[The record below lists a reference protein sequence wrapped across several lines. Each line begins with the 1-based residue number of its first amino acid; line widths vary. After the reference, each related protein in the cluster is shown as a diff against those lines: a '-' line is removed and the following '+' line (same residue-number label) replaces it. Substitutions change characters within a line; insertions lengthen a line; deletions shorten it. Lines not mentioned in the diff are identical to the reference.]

1 MFLCR
6 GENAIHEFYIY
17 EGQFPSP
24 IIWLLQRTNLRFHNF
39 YALKNASSSSFT
51 RSLRVVHIPC
61 GAPLSR
67 VVVDTSVIVAALR
80 SQLGASNRMLALV
93 AERQLVP
100 LVTTTLFFE
109 YEDVLNQ
116 PEQRLATG
124 MAKEDVL
131 GFLAALASAA
141 EPVDVHFMWRPQLT
155 DPADE
160 LVLEAAVNGRAS
172 AIVTH
177 NVRDFLPAA
186 RDFEIEVITPS
197 VMLQRMRK

>member
-1 MFLCR
+1 M
-6 GENAIHEFYIY
+6 HV
-17 EGQFPSP
+17 P
-24 IIWLLQRTNLRFHNF
+24 
-39 YALKNASSSSFT
+39 
-51 RSLRVVHIPC
+51 
-61 GAPLSR
+61 R
-67 VVVDTSVIVAALR
+67 VVVDTSVIVAGLR

-93 AERQLVP
+93 AQRRLVP
-100 LVTTTLFFE
+100 LVTTALFFE
-109 YEDVLNQ
+109 YEDVLNR

-177 NVRDFLPAA
+177 NVRDFLPAT
-186 RDFEIEVITPS
+186 RDFVIEVVTPS
-197 VMLQRMRK
+197 VMLRRMRK

>member
-1 MFLCR
+1 MV
-6 GENAIHEFYIY
+6 NAPRI
-17 EGQFPSP
+17 
-24 IIWLLQRTNLRFHNF
+24 
-39 YALKNASSSSFT
+39 
-51 RSLRVVHIPC
+51 
-61 GAPLSR
+61 
-67 VVVDTSVIVAALR
+67 VVDTSVVVAGLR

-93 AERQLVP
+93 AEGLIQP
-100 LVTTTLFFE
+100 LVTTALFLE
-109 YEDVLNQ
+109 YEDVLNR

-124 MAKEDVL
+124 MSKEDVT

-141 EPVDVHFMWRPQLT
+141 EPVDVHFMWRPQLA

-160 LVLEAAVNGRAS
+160 LVLEAAVNGRAR

-186 RDFEIEVITPS
+186 GGFEIEVITPS

>member
-1 MFLCR
+1 MST
-6 GENAIHEFYIY
+6 
-17 EGQFPSP
+17 P
-24 IIWLLQRTNLRFHNF
+24 
-39 YALKNASSSSFT
+39 
-51 RSLRVVHIPC
+51 
-61 GAPLSR
+61 R
-67 VVVDTSVIVAALR
+67 VVVDTSVIVAGLR
-80 SQLGASNRMLALV
+80 SQLGASNRILTLV

-100 LVTTTLFFE
+100 LVTTTLFLE
-109 YEDVLNQ
+109 YEDVLNR

-141 EPVDVHFMWRPQLT
+141 EPVDVHFMWRPQLA

-172 AIVTH
+172 AVVTH

-186 RDFEIEVITPS
+186 SDFKIEVITPS
-197 VMLQRMRK
+197 IMQRTRK